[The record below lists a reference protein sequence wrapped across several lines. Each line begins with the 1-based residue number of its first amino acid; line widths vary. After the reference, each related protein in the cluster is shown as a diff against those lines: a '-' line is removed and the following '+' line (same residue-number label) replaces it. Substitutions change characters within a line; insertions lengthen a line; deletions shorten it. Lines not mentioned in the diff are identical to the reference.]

1 LAIHT
6 AVRGIDTMSGVL
18 NMKLSTKL
26 TLMTAFLMVLT
37 IITSIFVT
45 LYYGNKIAE
54 ESISKKLNSSQLI
67 QQQLNQ
73 QKLTQLELVSLLV
86 ASDPA
91 FVAYVAQTIF
101 DLENNEQADIASIAD
116 LLLERQQQYSFDV
129 AFIVSADG
137 QQIARSDR
145 AMSAPRDLSSEPL
158 MLAAMKDL
166 MPVNGYWFDQ
176 EMVYQAAVVP
186 LARGR
191 NLIGFLITGLA
202 INDQLSNDLAKLTG
216 TEVVILKENN
226 KQFSSLASTLDLDNN
241 NDLITKLNQQQN
253 LPIEDQFNLVINEL
267 NLANKLSQLTTINNN
282 NYYFLNGIS
291 ITQTMAPYIHT
302 RNILIAIGI
311 SIVLLSLLIAKM
323 FVNQSLSPLNKIS
336 ASTRQV
342 ALGNYAATFPQK
354 VGGDLNELS
363 ESVTQLAENLRGKD
377 ALAGHMIEMSKKSYK
392 PTHSEKV
399 IIEPGKV
406 INKRFEVL
414 KNIGIGG
421 MGAVFKAF
429 DRELEEVV
437 AMKVLKTKT
446 ANQEEIAQFKDE
458 IKIARRI
465 SHPNVVR
472 IHDLGQLSNKVFISM
487 EYVQGYTLEQILKYA
502 KKLRPLA
509 AKHAAIHICEGLQA
523 AHDAGVVHK
532 DLKPANII
540 VELDSSIKLMD
551 FGIADIDSV
560 ISSSQSSDVISG
572 TAAYIAPEQAMGKG
586 SDERTDIYSLG
597 ILLMEMFIGQRPFY
611 GTNDEELM
619 VKHVEETP
627 LPISLQ
633 WADAPKELERL
644 INSCLAKSPKDRPQS
659 VQLILNQLK
668 QIKFKN

>member
-1 LAIHT
+1 MNNKNEI
-6 AVRGIDTMSGVL
+6 
-18 NMKLSTKL
+18 NLSTKL
-26 TLMTAFLMVLT
+26 ILMTAFLMMLA
-37 IITSIFVT
+37 IFISVFIT
-45 LYYGNKIAE
+45 LYYGNQIAQ
-54 ESISKKLNSSQLI
+54 ESISKKLMSSQLI
-67 QQQLNQ
+67 QQQLNE
-73 QKLTQLELVSLLV
+73 QKLRQLELVSLLV

-137 QQIARSDR
+137 QQIARSDQ

-166 MPVNGYWFDQ
+166 LPVNGYWFDQ
-176 EMVYQAAVVP
+176 ETIYQAAIVP

-202 INDQLSNDLAKLTG
+202 INDQLSNDFAKLSG
-216 TEVVILKENN
+216 TEVVILSENN
-226 KQFSSLASTLDLDNN
+226 QQFSALASTLDLDNN
-241 NDLITKLNQQQN
+241 NDLMTQLNQQQN
-253 LPIEDQFNLVINEL
+253 IPTENQFNLLINDL
-267 NLANKLSQLTTINNN
+267 SLAIKLTQLTSLNETD
-282 NYYFLNGIS
+282 YHVLNGVS
-291 ITQTMAPYIHT
+291 VTQTMAPFIHT
-302 RNILIAIGI
+302 RNILVAVGLGI
-311 SIVLLSLLIAKM
+311 IILSLLIARM
-323 FVNQSLSPLNKIS
+323 FVKQSLSPLRQIS
-336 ASTRQV
+336 ASTRQISH
-342 ALGNYAATFPQK
+342 GNYAATFPQK

-363 ESVTQLAENLRGKD
+363 DSVTQLAQNLRGRD
-377 ALAGHMIEMSKKSYK
+377 ALAAHMIELSKKSFK
-392 PTHSEKV
+392 PGNAEKV

-406 INKRFEVL
+406 INKRFEVI

-421 MGAVFKAF
+421 MGAVFQAY

-437 AMKVLKTKT
+437 ALKVLKTK
-446 ANQEEIAQFKDE
+446 ASDQEAITQFKDE

-472 IHDLGQLSNKVFISM
+472 IHDLGQLSSQVFISM

-509 AKHAAIHICEGLQA
+509 AKHAAMHICEGLHA
-523 AHDAGVVHK
+523 AHSAGVVHK

-540 VELDSSIKLMD
+540 IELDSSIKLMD

-560 ISSSQSSDVISG
+560 ISTSQSNAVVSG

-586 SDERTDIYSLG
+586 ADERTDIYALG
-597 ILLMEMFIGQRPFY
+597 VLLMEMFIGQRPFY
-611 GTNDEELM
+611 GVNDEDLM
-619 VKHVEETP
+619 MKHVNEEP

-633 WADAPKELERL
+633 WADAPKELEHL
-644 INSCLAKSPKDRPQS
+644 IQNCLAKSPSDRPQS